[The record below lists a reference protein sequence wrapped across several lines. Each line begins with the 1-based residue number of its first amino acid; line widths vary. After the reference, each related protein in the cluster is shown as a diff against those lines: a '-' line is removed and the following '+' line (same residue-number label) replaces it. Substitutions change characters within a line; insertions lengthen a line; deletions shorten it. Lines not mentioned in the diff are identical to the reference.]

1 MISTARLLLWPDEC
15 HTNVGHFTGIT
26 EAFVHAVL
34 DGRGIQQTNMLLV
47 AFSVAHLAASIFCIN
62 AAGAVGLVLA
72 DAVNMV
78 LRIACSLW

>member
-1 MISTARLLLWPDEC
+1 M
-15 HTNVGHFTGIT
+15 
-26 EAFVHAVL
+26 HAVL

-47 AFSVAHLAASIFCIN
+47 AFSVTHLAASVFCIN